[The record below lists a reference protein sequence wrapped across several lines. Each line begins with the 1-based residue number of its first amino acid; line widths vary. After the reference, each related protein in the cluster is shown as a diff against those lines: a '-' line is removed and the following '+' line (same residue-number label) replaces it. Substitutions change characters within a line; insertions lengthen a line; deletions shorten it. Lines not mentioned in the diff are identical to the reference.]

1 MSKFK
6 TLLLNLVAKHLAPS
20 EIGSL
25 RDSFLAMDTDGSGFL
40 TVGSPACFLHF
51 DFQFPID
58 V

>member
-40 TVGSPACFLHF
+40 TVGSLGLLGTF
-51 DFQFPID
+51 
-58 V
+58 